1 MTIYLYSKGTF
12 STILMIPHNC
22 QYVNTFFDIFL
33 KNFLKIKKGFSAFLF
48 VVEFVGH
55 IEPPI
60 TQAEIVIQAKVGDT
74 DTGQGSEGGQGDD
87 GGDGH
92 DVYFLSYWDSFVPLQ
107 DYNIT
112 Y

>member
-1 MTIYLYSKGTF
+1 M
-12 STILMIPHNC
+12 
-22 QYVNTFFDIFL
+22 
-33 KNFLKIKKGFSAFLF
+33 
-48 VVEFVGH
+48 VEFVGH

-74 DTGQGSEGGQGDD
+74 DTDQGSEDGQDNN

-92 DVYFLSYWDSFVPLQ
+92 DTYFLSCWDSFVPLQ

>member
-1 MTIYLYSKGTF
+1 M
-12 STILMIPHNC
+12 
-22 QYVNTFFDIFL
+22 
-33 KNFLKIKKGFSAFLF
+33 
-48 VVEFVGH
+48 VEFVGH

-74 DTGQGSEGGQGDD
+74 DTDQGSEDGQDNN
-87 GGDGH
+87 GGDSH
-92 DVYFLSYWDSFVPLQ
+92 DVCFLSCWDSFVPLQ